1 MAFQTVA
8 VLISACS
15 GKIVEWDVT
24 LLRYTEQSGGVWVSS
39 SHSIASNPWGSIAS
53 DLSDGLIT
61 ASSRKNVD
69 VAIKSPNGQ

>member
-1 MAFQTVA
+1 MVFQMVA

-15 GKIVEWDVT
+15 GKVEWDVR
-24 LLRYTEQSGGVWVSS
+24 LLRYTEQNGGVWVSS

-53 DLSDGLIT
+53 GLSDGLIT
-61 ASSRKNVD
+61 GPSRKNVD